1 MAVVVQRYGAPECFV
16 FHDVDFIPQ
25 NDGIHYGC
33 VSMPTHLSAAPSQYT
48 QYQYGTPDQGEK
60 QQQIAGVPYASFFG
74 GVLQMSARHFI
85 DMNGYSN
92 RYWLW
97 GKEDDDLYTRLLQS
111 NTSNGTQCRT
121 VAVAP
126 CPAHRPPFAIQPAS

>member
-1 MAVVVQRYGAPECFV
+1 M

-25 NDGIHYGC
+25 NDDIHYGC
-33 VSMPTHLSAAPSQYT
+33 VTIPTHLSAAPSQYT
-48 QYQYGTPDQGEK
+48 QYHYDESDQEA
-60 QQQIAGVPYASFFG
+60 QQQQQVAGVPYASFFG
-74 GVLQMSARHFI
+74 GVLQMSARNFV

-111 NTSNGTQCRT
+111 NTSNGNLGSFS
-121 VAVAP
+121 
-126 CPAHRPPFAIQPAS
+126 HL